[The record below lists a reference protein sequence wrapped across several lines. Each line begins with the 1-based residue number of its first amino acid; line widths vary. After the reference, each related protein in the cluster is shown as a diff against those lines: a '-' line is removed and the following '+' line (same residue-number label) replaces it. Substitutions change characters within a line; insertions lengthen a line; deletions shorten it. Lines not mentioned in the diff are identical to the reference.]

1 MLSLINRIKYML
13 LHMEG
18 IVSSLDEFYNEKNEE
33 KEPYKSPLGD
43 FTYQQELLIRFG
55 SGNKVLLYW
64 VLYLIS
70 LVMSLLTLIVIWK
83 LDFVTLF
90 AEYDVDLQRYN
101 ILIRSIGILSVV
113 LSLIL
118 PYAIGRLYLG
128 CKNLNLKS
136 ASKGVKVA
144 RIFLQVIS
152 VLLGIGVIGAV
163 IVTILILIRM
173 PIIGLLIGL
182 LLFGLFIV
190 YFKLMSL
197 LIDLLFLIE
206 MNLTGHNSKLPFH
219 YELKKYAWIV
229 FVITIVTTSIS
240 LLQDSSADPTYIAL
254 MPQVAALMSQLNL
267 YSVIAQFIGVVIGA
281 YSIYLIS
288 AYENEVY
295 SVRNKYE

>member
-240 LLQDSSADPTYIAL
+240 LLQDSSADPAYIAL

>member
-1 MLSLINRIKYML
+1 
-13 LHMEG
+13 MEG

-33 KEPYKSPLGD
+33 KEPYKSSLGD

-55 SGNKVLLYW
+55 SGNKVLFYW
-64 VLYLIS
+64 ILYLIS

-152 VLLGIGVIGAV
+152 VLLGIGAIGAV

-229 FVITIVTTSIS
+229 FAILVVTTSIS
-240 LLQDSSADPTYIAL
+240 LLQDSSADPAYIAL

>member
-1 MLSLINRIKYML
+1 
-13 LHMEG
+13 MEG

-219 YELKKYAWIV
+219 YELKKYAWIAFAILV
-229 FVITIVTTSIS
+229 VTTSIS
-240 LLQDSSADPTYIAL
+240 LLQDSSADPAAIAL
-254 MPQVAALMSQLNL
+254 FPQVAALISQLNI
-267 YSVIAQFIGVVIGA
+267 YSVITQLIGLVTGA
-281 YSIYLIS
+281 YGIYLIS

-295 SVRNKYE
+295 SVRNKY

>member
-1 MLSLINRIKYML
+1 
-13 LHMEG
+13 MEG

-152 VLLGIGVIGAV
+152 VLLGIGAIGAV

-182 LLFGLFIV
+182 LLFGLFII
-190 YFKLMSL
+190 YFRLMSL
-197 LIDLLFLIE
+197 LIDSLFLIE

-240 LLQDSSADPTYIAL
+240 LLQDSSADPAYIAL

>member
-1 MLSLINRIKYML
+1 ML

-33 KEPYKSPLGD
+33 KEPYKSSLGD

-55 SGNKVLLYW
+55 SGNKVLFYW
-64 VLYLIS
+64 ILYLIS

-136 ASKGVKVA
+136 ASKGVKIA

-152 VLLGIGVIGAV
+152 VLLGIGAIGAV

-190 YFKLMSL
+190 YFRLMSL

-229 FVITIVTTSIS
+229 FAILVVTASIS
-240 LLQDSSADPTYIAL
+240 LLQDNSADPAYIAL
-254 MPQVAALMSQLNL
+254 FPQVAALISQLNL
-267 YSVIAQFIGVVIGA
+267 YSVIAQLFGVVIGA

>member
-1 MLSLINRIKYML
+1 
-13 LHMEG
+13 MEG

>member
-1 MLSLINRIKYML
+1 
-13 LHMEG
+13 MEG

-33 KEPYKSPLGD
+33 KEPYKSSLGD

-55 SGNKVLLYW
+55 SGNKVLFYW
-64 VLYLIS
+64 ILYLIS

-136 ASKGVKVA
+136 ASKGVKVG

-152 VLLGIGVIGAV
+152 VLLGIGAIGAV

-229 FVITIVTTSIS
+229 FAILVVTTSIS
-240 LLQDSSADPTYIAL
+240 LLQDSSADPAYIAL

-288 AYENEVY
+288 VYENEVY

>member
-1 MLSLINRIKYML
+1 
-13 LHMEG
+13 MEG

-240 LLQDSSADPTYIAL
+240 LLQDSSADPAYIAL

>member
-240 LLQDSSADPTYIAL
+240 LLQDSSADPAYIAL
-254 MPQVAALMSQLNL
+254 MPQVTALMSQLNL

>member
-1 MLSLINRIKYML
+1 
-13 LHMEG
+13 MEG

-229 FVITIVTTSIS
+229 FAILVVTTSIS
-240 LLQDSSADPTYIAL
+240 LLQDSSADPAAIAL
-254 MPQVAALMSQLNL
+254 FPQVAALMSQLNL

>member
-1 MLSLINRIKYML
+1 ML

-240 LLQDSSADPTYIAL
+240 LLQDSSADPAYIAL

>member
-1 MLSLINRIKYML
+1 
-13 LHMEG
+13 
-18 IVSSLDEFYNEKNEE
+18 
-33 KEPYKSPLGD
+33 
-43 FTYQQELLIRFG
+43 
-55 SGNKVLLYW
+55 
-64 VLYLIS
+64 
-70 LVMSLLTLIVIWK
+70 MSLLTLIVIWK

-240 LLQDSSADPTYIAL
+240 LLQDSSADPAYIAL

>member
-1 MLSLINRIKYML
+1 ML

-229 FVITIVTTSIS
+229 FVITIVTISIS
-240 LLQDSSADPTYIAL
+240 LLQDSSADPAYIAL

>member
-1 MLSLINRIKYML
+1 
-13 LHMEG
+13 
-18 IVSSLDEFYNEKNEE
+18 
-33 KEPYKSPLGD
+33 
-43 FTYQQELLIRFG
+43 
-55 SGNKVLLYW
+55 
-64 VLYLIS
+64 
-70 LVMSLLTLIVIWK
+70 MSLLTLIVIWK

-152 VLLGIGVIGAV
+152 VLLGIGAIGAV

-182 LLFGLFIV
+182 LLFGLFII
-190 YFKLMSL
+190 YFRLMSL
-197 LIDLLFLIE
+197 LIDSLFLIE

-229 FVITIVTTSIS
+229 FAILVVTTSIS
-240 LLQDSSADPTYIAL
+240 LLQDSSADPAAIAL
-254 MPQVAALMSQLNL
+254 FPQVAALMSQLNL